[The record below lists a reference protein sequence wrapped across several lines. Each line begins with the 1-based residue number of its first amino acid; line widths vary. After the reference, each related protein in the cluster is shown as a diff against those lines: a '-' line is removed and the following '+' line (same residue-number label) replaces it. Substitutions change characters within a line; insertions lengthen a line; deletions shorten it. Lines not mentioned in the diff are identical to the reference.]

1 MTYWGYFMDYTLE
14 GGFIKQINNYASLI
28 LNIIMNN
35 EILWVLASRKRGLM
49 SLNNKYK
56 HKHKHTSILT
66 QPRNRFRDYEL

>member
-1 MTYWGYFMDYTLE
+1 
-14 GGFIKQINNYASLI
+14 
-28 LNIIMNN
+28 MNN